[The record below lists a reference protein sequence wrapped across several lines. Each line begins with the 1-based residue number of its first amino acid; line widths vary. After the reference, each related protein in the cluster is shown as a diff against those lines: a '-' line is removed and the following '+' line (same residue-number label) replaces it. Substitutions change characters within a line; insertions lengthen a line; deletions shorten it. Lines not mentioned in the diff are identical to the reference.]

1 MCRQGGVECD
11 AEFFENRDSWFEHEL
26 QKHRS
31 EYTCVW
37 CRSAIFSHTDFQG
50 HILKVHGDF
59 SDAQLQMLQEG
70 GRKCPTQFEARD
82 CPFCDEWA
90 EKLLQKSTS
99 GSQPFNSTQG
109 ILVNHKRFKRHV
121 ASHQEQLAI
130 FAVPRTN
137 EDEDLPMSGSITHS
151 VEAPTSIATN
161 INAPQDKD
169 VEGENVL
176 EQNTDDIQDDI
187 SSEYSTTSKD
197 DMLIPQQTNAFF
209 GVGYIGG
216 VQGNALVHDCL
227 KKLEEIDD
235 EFRSKWLPLC
245 LDYIEVPPKDPKKR
259 ENEHRKISETVLK
272 ELVLKLD
279 GILDGIETE
288 GIEEIRQKRKEQ
300 VRRIKEVLNRMDAAK
315 AS

>member
-1 MCRQGGVECD
+1 
-11 AEFFENRDSWFEHEL
+11 
-26 QKHRS
+26 
-31 EYTCVW
+31 
-37 CRSAIFSHTDFQG
+37 
-50 HILKVHGDF
+50 
-59 SDAQLQMLQEG
+59 
-70 GRKCPTQFEARD
+70 
-82 CPFCDEWA
+82 
-90 EKLLQKSTS
+90 
-99 GSQPFNSTQG
+99 
-109 ILVNHKRFKRHV
+109 
-121 ASHQEQLAI
+121 
-130 FAVPRTN
+130 
-137 EDEDLPMSGSITHS
+137 MSGSITHS

-245 LDYIEVPPKDPKKR
+245 LDYIEAPPKDPKKR

-272 ELVLKLD
+272 EVVLKLD